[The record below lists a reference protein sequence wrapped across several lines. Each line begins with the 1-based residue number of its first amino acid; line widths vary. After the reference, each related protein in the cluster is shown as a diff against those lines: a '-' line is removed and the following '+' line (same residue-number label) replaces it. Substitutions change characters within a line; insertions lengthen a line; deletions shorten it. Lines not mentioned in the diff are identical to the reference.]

1 MQPLEAKHKVAIALG
16 LVVLGL
22 MIWVSAKT
30 LAPAPTPAAATQSAS
45 QGTGPRLDMNMP
57 NKIVT
62 MVGVP
67 EVILSPSSSS
77 REDLG
82 PSEDKPSKAA
92 RDTEQK
98 PASATRANPNIPA
111 PPVTAP
117 RKPPGRRSD
126 DTFLVK
132 PE

>member
-16 LVVLGL
+16 LVLLGL
-22 MIWVSAKT
+22 LIWVAAKT
-30 LAPAPTPAAATQSAS
+30 LTPPPSPAAVAPSVS
-45 QGTGPRLDMNMP
+45 QVAGPQLDINMP
-57 NKIVT
+57 DKIVT

-77 REDLG
+77 RDD
-82 PSEDKPSKAA
+82 PSDDKPSEATH
-92 RDTEQK
+92 DTEQK
-98 PASATRANPNIPA
+98 PASATRANPA
-111 PPVTAP
+111 QPVTTP
-117 RKPPGRRSD
+117 RKPSGRRSN